1 MTRCLS
7 ISFVRGFHTSMNTA
21 VAVWIEV
28 PPWKSRDRSMGSE
41 QIALFFHL
49 IGAFLFVSG
58 SIGIF
63 IIRYSANSYTKPL
76 EISLLLRTARYL
88 VPLVA
93 IGLVMT
99 IGFGLWLAKMENYWK
114 ESWLVGTY
122 ALVGYMIL
130 VGGFAGG
137 RDKKTRLL
145 AESMLEHE
153 YPNAELLR
161 NLKDP
166 LTIGLNISM
175 MIAIVLV
182 IILMV
187 FKPGH

>member
-1 MTRCLS
+1 
-7 ISFVRGFHTSMNTA
+7 
-21 VAVWIEV
+21 
-28 PPWKSRDRSMGSE
+28 MGTE

-58 SIGIF
+58 SIGILM
-63 IIRYSANSYTKPL
+63 IRYTANSYTKPL

-93 IGLVMT
+93 AGLILT
-99 IGFGLWLAKMENYWK
+99 IGFGLWLAHIENYWT
-114 ESWLVGTY
+114 ESWLIGTY
-122 ALVGYMIL
+122 VLVGYMVL
-130 VGGFAGG
+130 VGGYAGG

-145 AESMLEHE
+145 AESMQEHE

-161 NLKDP
+161 HLKNSF
-166 LTIGLNISM
+166 TIGLNISM
-175 MIAIVLV
+175 IVAIVLV
-182 IILMV
+182 IALMV